1 MRYKYFTTFVV
12 LLLKKQRQKY
22 SSKTKWNA
30 SQPFEDGGKE
40 EPSFQK
46 ELPLSPFL
54 AVSTFTALLSKSF
67 SSSWVSFSQMMFPLR
82 KQHIPCL
89 FLSCQLLFLITG
101 WGQAGFGLSSGQ
113 YNGLS
118 LLATAAFSR
127 PRVLILLHLV
137 LRPKMNS
144 PVNPPANLANLLT
157 LLWDCTWTAPTVQTW
172 VSLFKFQT
180 STGLNSTLHGLPK

>member
-12 LLLKKQRQKY
+12 LLIKKQRQKY
-22 SSKTKWNA
+22 SSKTKWNV
-30 SQPFEDGGKE
+30 SQPFEEGVKE

-46 ELPLSPFL
+46 ELPLPTLPGSQHIH
-54 AVSTFTALLSKSF
+54 SIALQTLH
-67 SSSWVSFSQMMFPLR
+67 SSWVSFSQMMFPLR

-118 LLATAAFSR
+118 LLAAAMFSR
-127 PRVLILLHLV
+127 PRVLILHLV
-137 LRPKMNS
+137 LRCPKWT
-144 PVNPPANLANLLT
+144 ALLIHLLT
-157 LLWDCTWTAPTVQTW
+157 WQTCSPSSEIVVPAQPPQTW
-172 VSLFKFQT
+172 VSLQT
-180 STGLNSTLHGLPK
+180 AEFNWA